1 MNNTPQR
8 LRASLLGG
16 ALFLSGA
23 LISAPTFAQAPQN
36 EEPASN
42 IAASA
47 NSTDNDEQS
56 TKRFAQWDV
65 LKPPFPLNTVNI
77 KSAEITW
84 ASLDVTPDGQHIV
97 FDTLGDIFIS
107 AIDGGDAR
115 ALTQDFAWNI
125 HPAVSPDGTKIAF
138 ISDRDGLSNVW
149 IMNIDGTELRQVT
162 TEKNNI
168 IHSPKWSPD
177 GQYIVV
183 TKGIM
188 SSRSIPAGE
197 IWMYHHTGGTGLAIK
212 ERVNGLKDQKNI
224 ADPAFSHDGQYIY
237 YTQDVSSGFRFSYN
251 RDPLTS
257 VFAITRFDR
266 ETGEEERFIS
276 GTGGAVVPTPSPD
289 GRHIAFIRR
298 IQEKTALF
306 IKDLNTGTETAVFKD
321 LERDMQE
328 GFGSEGYFSY
338 FDWTPDSQQLVFWT
352 AGKIH
357 RLTLKDQS
365 LTTLDINIDSQLQY
379 ADAVRF
385 DVDVAPDN
393 FAVKM
398 LRWSQK
404 SPDGKKALFQA
415 LGKLYIRDLKSGK
428 TKRLTK
434 QNDHDEYFPR
444 YANDGKTIVYTT
456 WHDQEL
462 GAVRIVSAKG
472 GNVEVITQQPGHY
485 VEPAFSP
492 DGEKVTYRKFTGGYL
507 LDPTYSVEPG
517 IYVYDL
523 DSEHT
528 TRVSKQGMQPHFAG
542 GNERVYFTEY
552 VSGTPYSETQLS
564 SVDLRGED
572 KRTHLYGADK
582 VSEYRLSHDKQ
593 WVAFVYQYNT
603 YVVPFVENGKKITIS
618 PTMTS
623 LPVTQISARA
633 GEYLNWA
640 PDNQSL
646 TWFHGPYLYEQSLA
660 NAFAFITE
668 TTSDNTANK
677 DENAAPI
684 TQGLK
689 LSFSQSSKKAN
700 GYTAIVGGNVITMRD
715 ADNKQEVIDNGVV
728 LINGNIIEAVGPV
741 DGITIPEDA
750 LIVNASGKTVIPGLI
765 DTHAHGS
772 QGRNEIIPQQ
782 NWSQFSNLAFGV
794 TTIHDPSNDTTEIFA
809 AAELQ
814 RAGLRVGPR
823 VYSTGTILY
832 GAEGLGYKAIINDFE
847 DAFFHVQRLKDV
859 GAISV
864 KSYNQPRRDQRQ
876 WVLQAAR
883 ELNMMVVPEGGG
895 KLQQNLSMLVD
906 GHTGLE
912 HSLPIARGYNDLTK
926 LWSATKFGYT
936 PTFVVS
942 YGGLMG
948 EEYWYDRTNVWQ
960 NERLLRY
967 TPHTLLDRR
976 SIRRPTAPD
985 EQYNHIEVAKY
996 AKTLRD
1002 NGVGV
1007 HIGAHGQREGL
1018 AAHWELWIMAQGG
1031 FTPWEALRGGT
1042 IDGARHLGMD
1052 KQIGSI
1058 EVGKIADLAII
1069 DGDVLADIKRSEYV
1083 SHTVLNG
1090 RVFAAANMQELGS
1103 DITPKPFFFADD
1115 NSQFMPQATQLEVDA
1130 KAKNYHWVH

>member
-1 MNNTPQR
+1 MNNSPQR
-8 LRASLLGG
+8 YRIN
-16 ALFLSGA
+16 FLSKVLILTSA
-23 LISAPTFAQAPQN
+23 LLTHTAFALT
-36 EEPASN
+36 
-42 IAASA
+42 
-47 NSTDNDEQS
+47 TDNTDTPEVENI
-56 TKRFAQWDV
+56 TTEKRFADWDV
-65 LKPPFPLNTVNI
+65 LNPAFPLNEINI
-77 KSAEITW
+77 KSNELTW
-84 ASLDVTPDGQHIV
+84 ASLDVTPNGKQIV
-97 FDTLGDIFIS
+97 FDTLGDIFITS
-107 AIDGGDAR
+107 IDGGDA
-115 ALTQDFAWNI
+115 APLTQDFAWNI
-125 HPAVSPDGTKIAF
+125 HPNVSPDGKQIAF

-149 IMNIDGTELRQVT
+149 VMNIDGTELRQIT
-162 TEKNNI
+162 KEKNNI

-177 GQYIVV
+177 GQYILV

-212 ERVNGLKDQKNI
+212 KRVNGLKDQKNI
-224 ADPAFSHDGQYIY
+224 ADPAFSHDGRYIY
-237 YTQDVSSGFRFSYN
+237 FTQDITGGFRFSYN
-251 RDPLTS
+251 RDPLNS
-257 VFAITRFDR
+257 IFAITRIDR

-289 GRHIAFIRR
+289 GRYVAFIRR
-298 IQEKTALF
+298 IQDKTALF
-306 IKDLNTGTETAVFKD
+306 LKDIQTGAERAIFNN

-338 FDWTPDSQQLVFWT
+338 FDWTPDSNELVFWT

-357 RLTLKDQS
+357 RLTISDQS
-365 LTTLDINIDSQLQY
+365 LNSLDINLDSNLKY

-385 DVDVAPDN
+385 EVDVAPDS
-393 FAVKM
+393 FDTKM

-404 SPDGKKALFQA
+404 SPDGQKALFQA

-434 QNDHDEYFPR
+434 QNEHDEYYPR
-444 YANDGKTIVYTT
+444 YSNDGKSIVYTT
-456 WHDQEL
+456 WHDQQL
-462 GAVRIVSAKG
+462 GAVRIVPAKG
-472 GNVEVITQQPGHY
+472 GKGKIITSQPGHY

-492 DGEKVTYRKFTGGYL
+492 NGKKITYRKFTGGYL

-517 IYVYDL
+517 LYVLDL
-523 DSEHT
+523 DTNTS
-528 TRVSKQGMQPHFAG
+528 TRISKQGMQPHFSG
-542 GNERVYFTEY
+542 QNDRVYFTEY

-564 SVDLRGED
+564 SVNLTGED

-582 VSEYRLSHDKQ
+582 VSEYRLSHDNK

-603 YVVPFVENGKKITIS
+603 YVVPFVENGQKITIS

-640 PDNQSL
+640 PDNNSL
-646 TWFHGPYLYEQSLA
+646 TWFHGPYLFEQSLA
-660 NAFAFITE
+660 EAFAFVE
-668 TTSDNTANK
+668 GVSE
-677 DENAAPI
+677 ENAAPI
-684 TQGLK
+684 TEGLK
-689 LSFSQSSKKAN
+689 LSFKQKSQKAK
-700 GYTAIVGGNVITMRD
+700 GYTAIVGGNVVTMRD
-715 ADNKQEVIDNGVV
+715 ADEKQEVIENGIV
-728 LINGNIIEAVGPV
+728 LINGNVIEAVGPMN
-741 DGITIPEDA
+741 GITIPEGSLVIDA
-750 LIVNASGKTVIPGLI
+750 QGKTVIPGLV
-765 DTHAHGS
+765 DTHDHGS

-782 NWSQFSNLAFGV
+782 NWSQFSKLAFGV
-794 TTIHDPSNDTTEIFA
+794 TTIHDPSNDTTEMFA

-814 RAGLRVGPR
+814 RAGLRIGPR
-823 VYSTGTILY
+823 LYSTGTILY

-847 DAFFHVQRLKDV
+847 DAYFHVQRLKDV

-883 ELNMMVVPEGGG
+883 ELEMMVVPEGGG

-912 HSLPIARGYNDLTK
+912 HSLPIARGYADLTQ
-926 LWSATKFGYT
+926 LWGATKFGYT

-948 EEYWYDRTNVWQ
+948 EEYWYDRTNVWE

-967 TPHTLLDRR
+967 TPHTILDRR

-985 EQYNHIEVAKY
+985 NQYNHIEVATY

-1018 AAHWELWIMAQGG
+1018 AAHWELWMMEQGG

-1069 DGDVLADIKRSEYV
+1069 DGDVLADLKRSEYV
-1083 SHTVLNG
+1083 THTVING
-1090 RVFAAANMQELGS
+1090 RVFEAATMKELGT
-1103 DITPKPFFFADD
+1103 DNEPAPFFFADQ
-1115 NSQFMPQATQLEVDA
+1115 NNQFLPEATKRQIDA
-1130 KAKNYHWVH
+1130 KAEKYHWVH

>member
-1 MNNTPQR
+1 
-8 LRASLLGG
+8 
-16 ALFLSGA
+16 
-23 LISAPTFAQAPQN
+23 
-36 EEPASN
+36 
-42 IAASA
+42 
-47 NSTDNDEQS
+47 
-56 TKRFAQWDV
+56 
-65 LKPPFPLNTVNI
+65 
-77 KSAEITW
+77 
-84 ASLDVTPDGQHIV
+84 
-97 FDTLGDIFIS
+97 
-107 AIDGGDAR
+107 
-115 ALTQDFAWNI
+115 
-125 HPAVSPDGTKIAF
+125 
-138 ISDRDGLSNVW
+138 
-149 IMNIDGTELRQVT
+149 
-162 TEKNNI
+162 
-168 IHSPKWSPD
+168 
-177 GQYIVV
+177 
-183 TKGIM
+183 
-188 SSRSIPAGE
+188 
-197 IWMYHHTGGTGLAIK
+197 
-212 ERVNGLKDQKNI
+212 
-224 ADPAFSHDGQYIY
+224 
-237 YTQDVSSGFRFSYN
+237 
-251 RDPLTS
+251 
-257 VFAITRFDR
+257 
-266 ETGEEERFIS
+266 
-276 GTGGAVVPTPSPD
+276 
-289 GRHIAFIRR
+289 
-298 IQEKTALF
+298 
-306 IKDLNTGTETAVFKD
+306 
-321 LERDMQE
+321 
-328 GFGSEGYFSY
+328 
-338 FDWTPDSQQLVFWT
+338 
-352 AGKIH
+352 
-357 RLTLKDQS
+357 
-365 LTTLDINIDSQLQY
+365 LQY

-393 FAVKM
+393 FEVKM

-415 LGKLYIRDLKSGK
+415 LGKLYVRDLKSGK

-444 YANDGKTIVYTT
+444 YANDGKKIVYTT

-462 GAVRIVSAKG
+462 GSVRIVSARG
-472 GNVEVITQQPGHY
+472 GSGDVITNQPGHY

-517 IYVYDL
+517 IYVHDV
-523 DSEHT
+523 DSEQSI
-528 TRVSKQGMQPHFAG
+528 RVSKQGMQPHFAG
-542 GNERVYFTEY
+542 GSERVYFTEY

-564 SVDLRGED
+564 SVDLLGED

-623 LPVTQISARA
+623 LPVKQISARA

-646 TWFHGPYLYEQSLA
+646 TWFHGPYLYEQSLNEA
-660 NAFAFITE
+660 NAEDAVPVTE
-668 TTSDNTANK
+668 
-677 DENAAPI
+677 
-684 TQGLK
+684 GLK
-689 LSFSQSSKKAN
+689 LSFSKSSKKAQ
-700 GYTAIVGGNVITMRD
+700 GYTAIVGGNVVTMRD
-715 ADNKQEVIDNGVV
+715 ADNKQEVINNGIV
-728 LINGNIIEAVGPV
+728 LINGNIIEAVGPA

-750 LIVNASGKTVIPGLI
+750 LIVDASGKTVIPGLV

-847 DAFFHVQRLKDV
+847 DAYFHVQRLKDV

-912 HSLPIARGYNDLTK
+912 HSLPIARGYDDLTK

-967 TPHTLLDRR
+967 TPHTLLDSR

-1058 EVGKIADLAII
+1058 EIGKVADLAII
-1069 DGDVLADIKRSEYV
+1069 EGDVLADIKRSEFV
-1083 SHTVLNG
+1083 SHTVING
-1090 RVFAAANMQELGS
+1090 RVFAAATMQELGS
-1103 DITPKPFFFADD
+1103 ETTPAPFFFTDD

>member
-1 MNNTPQR
+1 MNNSPQR
-8 LRASLLGG
+8 YRIN
-16 ALFLSGA
+16 FLSKVLILTSA
-23 LISAPTFAQAPQN
+23 LLTHTAFALT
-36 EEPASN
+36 
-42 IAASA
+42 
-47 NSTDNDEQS
+47 TDNTDTPEVEKI
-56 TKRFAQWDV
+56 TTEKRFADWDV
-65 LKPPFPLNTVNI
+65 LNPAFPLNEINI
-77 KSAEITW
+77 KSNELTW
-84 ASLDVTPDGQHIV
+84 ASLDVTPNGKQIV
-97 FDTLGDIFIS
+97 FDTLGDIFITS
-107 AIDGGDAR
+107 IDGGDAVP
-115 ALTQDFAWNI
+115 LTQDFAWNI
-125 HPAVSPDGTKIAF
+125 HPNVSPDGKQIAF

-149 IMNIDGTELRQVT
+149 VMNIDGTELRQIT
-162 TEKNNI
+162 KEKNNI

-177 GQYIVV
+177 GQYILV

-212 ERVNGLKDQKNI
+212 KRVNGLKDQKNI
-224 ADPAFSHDGQYIY
+224 ADPAFSHDGRYIY
-237 YTQDVSSGFRFSYN
+237 FTQDITGGFRFSYN
-251 RDPLTS
+251 RDPLNS
-257 VFAITRFDR
+257 IFAITRIDR

-289 GRHIAFIRR
+289 GRYVAFIRR
-298 IQEKTALF
+298 IQDKTALF
-306 IKDLNTGTETAVFKD
+306 LKDIQTGAERAIFNN

-338 FDWTPDSQQLVFWT
+338 FDWTPDSNELVFWT

-357 RLTLKDQS
+357 RLSISDQS
-365 LTTLDINIDSQLQY
+365 LNSLDINLDSNLKY

-385 DVDVAPDN
+385 EVDVAPDS
-393 FAVKM
+393 FDTKM

-404 SPDGKKALFQA
+404 SPDGQKALFQA

-434 QNDHDEYFPR
+434 QNEHDEYYPR
-444 YANDGKTIVYTT
+444 YSNDGKSIVYTT
-456 WHDQEL
+456 WHDQQL
-462 GAVRIVSAKG
+462 GAVRIVPAKG
-472 GNVEVITQQPGHY
+472 GKGKIITSQPGHY

-492 DGEKVTYRKFTGGYL
+492 NGKKITYRKFTGGYL

-517 IYVYDL
+517 LYVLDL
-523 DSEHT
+523 DTNTS
-528 TRVSKQGMQPHFAG
+528 TRISKQGMQPHFSG
-542 GNERVYFTEY
+542 QNDRVYFTEY

-564 SVDLRGED
+564 SVNLTGED

-582 VSEYRLSHDKQ
+582 VSEYRLSHDNK

-603 YVVPFVENGKKITIS
+603 YVVPFVENGQKITIS

-640 PDNQSL
+640 PDNNSL
-646 TWFHGPYLYEQSLA
+646 TWFHGPYLFEQSLA
-660 NAFAFITE
+660 EAFAFVE
-668 TTSDNTANK
+668 GGSE
-677 DENAAPI
+677 ENAAPI
-684 TQGLK
+684 TEGLK
-689 LSFSQSSKKAN
+689 LSFKQKSQKAK
-700 GYTAIVGGNVITMRD
+700 GYTAIVGGNVVTMRD
-715 ADNKQEVIDNGVV
+715 ADEKQEVIENGIV
-728 LINGNIIEAVGPV
+728 LINGNVIEAVGPMN
-741 DGITIPEDA
+741 GITIPEGSLVIDA
-750 LIVNASGKTVIPGLI
+750 QGKTVIPGLV
-765 DTHAHGS
+765 DTHDHGS

-782 NWSQFSNLAFGV
+782 NWSQFSKLAFGV
-794 TTIHDPSNDTTEIFA
+794 TTIHDPSNDTTEMFA

-814 RAGLRVGPR
+814 RAGLRIGPR
-823 VYSTGTILY
+823 LYSTGTILY

-847 DAFFHVQRLKDV
+847 DAYFHVQRLKDV

-864 KSYNQPRRDQRQ
+864 KSYNQPRRVQRQ

-883 ELNMMVVPEGGG
+883 ELEMMVVPEGGG

-912 HSLPIARGYNDLTK
+912 HSLPIARGYADLTQ
-926 LWSATKFGYT
+926 LWGATKFGYT

-948 EEYWYDRTNVWQ
+948 EEYWYDRTNVWE

-967 TPHTLLDRR
+967 TPHTILDRR

-985 EQYNHIEVAKY
+985 NQYNHIEVATY

-1018 AAHWELWIMAQGG
+1018 AAHWELWMMEQGG

-1069 DGDVLADIKRSEYV
+1069 DGDVLADLKRSEYV
-1083 SHTVLNG
+1083 THTVING
-1090 RVFAAANMQELGS
+1090 RVFEAATMKELGT
-1103 DITPKPFFFADD
+1103 DNEPAPFFFADQ
-1115 NSQFMPQATQLEVDA
+1115 NNQFLPEATKRQIDA
-1130 KAKNYHWVH
+1130 KAEKYHWVH

>member
-1 MNNTPQR
+1 MNNSPQR
-8 LRASLLGG
+8 YRIN
-16 ALFLSGA
+16 FLSKVLILTSA
-23 LISAPTFAQAPQN
+23 LLTHTAFALT
-36 EEPASN
+36 
-42 IAASA
+42 
-47 NSTDNDEQS
+47 TDNTDTPEVEKI
-56 TKRFAQWDV
+56 TTEKRFADWDV
-65 LKPPFPLNTVNI
+65 LNPAFPLNEINI
-77 KSAEITW
+77 KSNELTW
-84 ASLDVTPDGQHIV
+84 ASLDVTPNGKQIV
-97 FDTLGDIFIS
+97 FDTLGDIFITS
-107 AIDGGDAR
+107 IDGGDAVP
-115 ALTQDFAWNI
+115 LTQDFAWNI
-125 HPAVSPDGTKIAF
+125 HPNVSPDGKQIAF

-149 IMNIDGTELRQVT
+149 VMNIDGTELRQIT
-162 TEKNNI
+162 KEKNNI

-177 GQYIVV
+177 GQYILV

-212 ERVNGLKDQKNI
+212 KRVNGLKDQKNI
-224 ADPAFSHDGQYIY
+224 ADPAFSHDGRYIY
-237 YTQDVSSGFRFSYN
+237 FTQDITGGFRFSYN
-251 RDPLTS
+251 RDPLNS
-257 VFAITRFDR
+257 IFAITRIDR

-289 GRHIAFIRR
+289 GRYVAFIRR
-298 IQEKTALF
+298 IQDKTALF
-306 IKDLNTGTETAVFKD
+306 LKDIQTGAERAIFNN

-338 FDWTPDSQQLVFWT
+338 FDWTPDSNELVFWT

-357 RLTLKDQS
+357 RLSISDQS
-365 LTTLDINIDSQLQY
+365 LNSLDINLDSNLKY

-385 DVDVAPDN
+385 EVDVAPDS
-393 FAVKM
+393 FDTKM

-404 SPDGKKALFQA
+404 SPDGQKALFQA

-434 QNDHDEYFPR
+434 QNEHDEYYPR
-444 YANDGKTIVYTT
+444 YSNDGKSIVYTT
-456 WHDQEL
+456 WHDQQL
-462 GAVRIVSAKG
+462 GAVRIVPAKG
-472 GNVEVITQQPGHY
+472 GKGKIITSQPGHY

-492 DGEKVTYRKFTGGYL
+492 NGKKITYRKFTGGYL

-517 IYVYDL
+517 LYVLDL
-523 DSEHT
+523 DTNTS
-528 TRVSKQGMQPHFAG
+528 TRISKQGMQPHFSG
-542 GNERVYFTEY
+542 QNDRVYFTEY

-564 SVDLRGED
+564 SVNLTGED

-582 VSEYRLSHDKQ
+582 VSEYRLSHDNK

-603 YVVPFVENGKKITIS
+603 YVVPFVENGQKITIS

-640 PDNQSL
+640 PDNNSL
-646 TWFHGPYLYEQSLA
+646 TWFHGPYLFEQSLA
-660 NAFAFITE
+660 EAFAFVE
-668 TTSDNTANK
+668 GGSE
-677 DENAAPI
+677 ENAAPI
-684 TQGLK
+684 TEGLK
-689 LSFSQSSKKAN
+689 LSFKQKSQKAK
-700 GYTAIVGGNVITMRD
+700 GYTAIVGGNVVTMRD
-715 ADNKQEVIDNGVV
+715 ADEKQEVIENGIV
-728 LINGNIIEAVGPV
+728 LINGNVIEAVGPMN
-741 DGITIPEDA
+741 GITIPEGSLVIDA
-750 LIVNASGKTVIPGLI
+750 QGKTVIPGLV
-765 DTHAHGS
+765 DTHDHGS

-782 NWSQFSNLAFGV
+782 NWSQFSKLAFGV
-794 TTIHDPSNDTTEIFA
+794 TTIHDPSNDTTEMFA

-814 RAGLRVGPR
+814 RAGLRIGPR
-823 VYSTGTILY
+823 LYSTGTILY

-847 DAFFHVQRLKDV
+847 DAYFHVQRLKDV

-883 ELNMMVVPEGGG
+883 ELEMMVVPEGGG

-912 HSLPIARGYNDLTK
+912 HSLPIARGYADLTQ
-926 LWSATKFGYT
+926 LWGATKFGYT

-948 EEYWYDRTNVWQ
+948 EEYWYDRTNVWE

-967 TPHTLLDRR
+967 TPHTIVDRR

-985 EQYNHIEVAKY
+985 NQYNHIEVATY

-1018 AAHWELWIMAQGG
+1018 AAHWELWMMEQGG

-1069 DGDVLADIKRSEYV
+1069 DGDVLADLKRSEYV
-1083 SHTVLNG
+1083 THTVING
-1090 RVFAAANMQELGS
+1090 RVFEAATMKELGT
-1103 DITPKPFFFADD
+1103 DNEPAPFFFADQ
-1115 NSQFMPQATQLEVDA
+1115 NNQFLPEATKRQIDA
-1130 KAKNYHWVH
+1130 KAEKYHWVH

>member
-1 MNNTPQR
+1 MNNSPQR
-8 LRASLLGG
+8 YRIN
-16 ALFLSGA
+16 FLSKVLILTSA
-23 LISAPTFAQAPQN
+23 LLTHTAFALT
-36 EEPASN
+36 
-42 IAASA
+42 
-47 NSTDNDEQS
+47 TDNTDIPEVEKI
-56 TKRFAQWDV
+56 TTEKRFADWDV
-65 LKPPFPLNTVNI
+65 LNPAFPLNEINI
-77 KSAEITW
+77 KSNELTW
-84 ASLDVTPDGQHIV
+84 ASLDVTPNGKQIV
-97 FDTLGDIFIS
+97 FDTLGDIFITS
-107 AIDGGDAR
+107 IDGGDAVP
-115 ALTQDFAWNI
+115 LTQDFAWNI
-125 HPAVSPDGTKIAF
+125 HPNVSPDGKQIAF

-149 IMNIDGTELRQVT
+149 VMNIDGTELRQIT
-162 TEKNNI
+162 KEKNNI

-177 GQYIVV
+177 GQYILV

-212 ERVNGLKDQKNI
+212 KRVNGLKDQKNI
-224 ADPAFSHDGQYIY
+224 ADPAFSHDGRYIY
-237 YTQDVSSGFRFSYN
+237 FTQDITGGFRFSYN
-251 RDPLTS
+251 RDPLNS
-257 VFAITRFDR
+257 IFAITRIDR

-289 GRHIAFIRR
+289 GRYVAFIRR
-298 IQEKTALF
+298 IQDKTALF
-306 IKDLNTGTETAVFKD
+306 LKDIQTGAERAIFNN

-338 FDWTPDSQQLVFWT
+338 FDWTPDSNELVFWT

-357 RLTLKDQS
+357 RLSISDQS
-365 LTTLDINIDSQLQY
+365 LNSLDINLDSNLKY

-385 DVDVAPDN
+385 EVDVAPDS
-393 FAVKM
+393 FDTKM

-404 SPDGKKALFQA
+404 SPDGQKALFQA

-434 QNDHDEYFPR
+434 QNEHDEYYPR
-444 YANDGKTIVYTT
+444 YSNDGKSIVYTT
-456 WHDQEL
+456 WHDQQL
-462 GAVRIVSAKG
+462 GAVRIVPAKG
-472 GNVEVITQQPGHY
+472 GKGKIITSQPGHY

-492 DGEKVTYRKFTGGYL
+492 NGKKITYRKFTGGYL

-517 IYVYDL
+517 LYVLDL
-523 DSEHT
+523 DTNTS
-528 TRVSKQGMQPHFAG
+528 TRISKQGMQPHFSG
-542 GNERVYFTEY
+542 QNDRVYFTEY

-564 SVDLRGED
+564 SVNLTGED

-582 VSEYRLSHDKQ
+582 VSEYRLSHDNK

-603 YVVPFVENGKKITIS
+603 YVVPFVENGQKITIS

-640 PDNQSL
+640 PDNNSL
-646 TWFHGPYLYEQSLA
+646 TWFHGPYLFEQSLA
-660 NAFAFITE
+660 EAFAFVE
-668 TTSDNTANK
+668 GGSE
-677 DENAAPI
+677 ENAAPI
-684 TQGLK
+684 TEGLK
-689 LSFSQSSKKAN
+689 LSFKQKSQKAK
-700 GYTAIVGGNVITMRD
+700 GYTAIVGGNVVTMRD
-715 ADNKQEVIDNGVV
+715 ADEKQEVIENGIV
-728 LINGNIIEAVGPV
+728 LINGNVIEAVGPMN
-741 DGITIPEDA
+741 GITIPEGSLVIDA
-750 LIVNASGKTVIPGLI
+750 QGKTVIPGLV
-765 DTHAHGS
+765 DTHDHGS

-782 NWSQFSNLAFGV
+782 NWSQFSKLAFGV
-794 TTIHDPSNDTTEIFA
+794 TTIHDPSNDTTEMFA

-814 RAGLRVGPR
+814 RAGLRIGPR
-823 VYSTGTILY
+823 LYSTGTILY

-847 DAFFHVQRLKDV
+847 DAYFHVQRLKDV

-883 ELNMMVVPEGGG
+883 ELEMMVVPEGGG

-912 HSLPIARGYNDLTK
+912 HSLPIARGYADLTQ
-926 LWSATKFGYT
+926 LWGATKFGYT

-948 EEYWYDRTNVWQ
+948 EEYWYDRTNVWE

-967 TPHTLLDRR
+967 TPHTILDRR

-985 EQYNHIEVAKY
+985 NQYNHIEVATY

-1018 AAHWELWIMAQGG
+1018 AAHWELWMMEQGG

-1069 DGDVLADIKRSEYV
+1069 DGDVLADLKRSEYV
-1083 SHTVLNG
+1083 THTVING
-1090 RVFAAANMQELGS
+1090 RVFEAATMKELGT
-1103 DITPKPFFFADD
+1103 DNEPAPFFFADQ
-1115 NSQFMPQATQLEVDA
+1115 NNQFLPEATKRQIDA
-1130 KAKNYHWVH
+1130 KAEKYHWVH